1 MRVVC
6 LKLIND
12 FALNHSTVYV
22 VVLQGLLQRQP
33 SYLALRGD
41 LHGSSAAGLPV
52 TCLTYTGPWFLSSS
66 SPPTPPRSEY
76 SFSDISMWEDM
87 VEELVKICSHVDKHH
102 GQQYTFETQAHEYIL
117 CQTQTH
123 TYARKCCRKVG
134 EAWNYM

>member
-1 MRVVC
+1 MC

-41 LHGSSAAGLPV
+41 LHESSAAGLPV
-52 TCLTYTGPWFLSSS
+52 ACLTYTGPWFSHLLL
-66 SPPTPPRSEY
+66 PQLLLVLNIR
-76 SFSDISMWEDM
+76 FQIFLMWEHM

-117 CQTQTH
+117 CQTQTQTH
-123 TYARKCCRKVG
+123 THESVVEKWGRPGITCD
-134 EAWNYM
+134 